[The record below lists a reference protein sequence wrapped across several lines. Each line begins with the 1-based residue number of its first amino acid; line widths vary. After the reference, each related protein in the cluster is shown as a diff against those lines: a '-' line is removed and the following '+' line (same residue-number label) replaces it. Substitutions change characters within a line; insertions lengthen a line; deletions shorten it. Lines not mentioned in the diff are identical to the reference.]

1 MIADVAVLALPVHS
15 RKVTVQHPDEIPV
28 EQVRVNPEQPRHNFD
43 ELEMAELTESVRL
56 HGVLIPIL
64 VERSLDG
71 GYVLHDGER
80 RWRAAQA
87 CSLAMIPARILL
99 PGADRTKLINAMVA
113 NLHSSSMTIVE
124 EALAYRRLGE
134 VYGYGTDRGSQEKI
148 ARLLG
153 ITPTKVYNAMSV
165 LKLPKIIQEYFAA
178 RKLPNTPDVVRA
190 LLHIPGDEARLRLAA
205 SLAGLPHPPTIA
217 ACKAACTRLVNSL
230 QDTKVSFK
238 ANESGVSDTGK
249 STPFEDDNSAPAVR
263 FGGRRSRD
271 EWPEWDAFYQ
281 LGKVPPWPMV
291 NDAIMAT
298 CEACAMRPVASE
310 STCRECPLVDC
321 LRRMVKAVGQ

>member
-1 MIADVAVLALPVHS
+1 MNDIGIMSLPVHA
-15 RKVTVQHPDEIPV
+15 RKIHVKEQRPDEILV
-28 EQVRVNPEQPRHNFD
+28 GELRVNPEQPRHLFD
-43 ELEMAELTESVRL
+43 EQEMAELTESVRL
-56 HGVLIPIL
+56 HGVLIPVL
-64 VERSLDG
+64 VERSLEG
-71 GYVLHDGER
+71 GYILHDGER

-87 CSLAMIPARILL
+87 CGIAMIPARILP

-153 ITPTKVYNAMSV
+153 ITPTKVYNASSV
-165 LKLPKIIQEYFAA
+165 LKLPTIIQEYFAA

-190 LLHIPGDEARLRLAA
+190 LLKIHNDEARLRLAA
-205 SLAGLPHPPTIA
+205 NLAGLPHPPTIA
-217 ACKAACTRLVNSL
+217 AAKAACTRLVNSL
-230 QDTKVSFK
+230 S
-238 ANESGVSDTGK
+238 AEVSDVGNA
-249 STPFEDDNSAPAVR
+249 TPIEDTDEDYAPAVR
-263 FGGRRSRD
+263 YSGHKSRED
-271 EWPEWDAFYQ
+271 WPEWDALYQ
-281 LGKVPPWPMV
+281 LGKVPQWPMV
-291 NDAIMAT
+291 NDAVMAT

-321 LRRMVKAVGQ
+321 LRKLLKAVEK

>member
-1 MIADVAVLALPVHS
+1 MDSIAIMSLPVHAH
-15 RKVTVQHPDEIPV
+15 RVHIKDQRPDEIPV
-28 EQVRVNPEQPRHNFD
+28 DQVRVNPEQPRTNFD
-43 ELEMAELTESVRL
+43 AQEMAELTESVRL

-64 VERSLDG
+64 VERDLAG
-71 GYVLHDGER
+71 GYILHDGER
-80 RWRAAQA
+80 RWRAAKA
-87 CSLAMIPARILL
+87 CNLVMIPARILP

-134 VYGYGTDRGSQEKI
+134 VYGYGIDRGSQGKI

-153 ITPTKVYNAMSV
+153 ITPIKVYNAMSV
-165 LKLPKIIQEYFAA
+165 LKLPAVIQEYFAA

-190 LLHIPGDEARLRLAA
+190 LLHIPNDEARLRLAA
-205 SLAGLPHPPTIA
+205 NLAGLPHPPTIA
-217 ACKAACTRLVNSL
+217 AAKAACTRLVNSL
-230 QDTKVSFK
+230 DSFK
-238 ANESGVSDTGK
+238 ANESEVSDIGK
-249 STPFEDDNSAPAVR
+249 AAPIEEDGYAPAVR
-263 FGGRRSRD
+263 FGGHKARED
-271 EWPEWDAFYQ
+271 WPEWDALYQ

-310 STCRECPLVDC
+310 ATCRECPLVDC
-321 LRRMVKAVGQ
+321 LRRMLKAVEK

>member
-1 MIADVAVLALPVHS
+1 MITDLATLALPVHTH
-15 RKVTVQHPDEIPV
+15 KATVQRPDEIPV
-28 EQVRVNPEQPRHNFD
+28 DQVRVNPEQPRHNFD

-64 VERSLDG
+64 VERSLEG
-71 GYVLHDGER
+71 GYILHDGER
-80 RWRAAQA
+80 RLRAAQA
-87 CSLAMIPARILL
+87 CNLPMIPARILP
-99 PGADRTKLINAMVA
+99 PGADRTKLINALVA

-153 ITPTKVYNAMSV
+153 ITPVKIYNAMSV

-178 RKLPNTPDVVRA
+178 RKLPNNPDVVRA

-205 SLAGLPHPPTIA
+205 SLAGLPHPPTI
-217 ACKAACTRLVNSL
+217 KAVKQACTRLVNSL
-230 QDTKVSFK
+230 NAQVSFK
-238 ANESGVSDTGK
+238 ANESGVSGNGK
-249 STPFEDDNSAPAVR
+249 STEDNEDDYAPAVR
-263 FGGRRSRD
+263 FGGRKSRED
-271 EWPEWDAFYQ
+271 WPEWDALYQ
-281 LGKVPPWPMV
+281 LGKVPPWPTV